1 MKSTHDSIT
10 FTPGATGAAEYL
22 RIHRIEALASGAI
35 DVADELE
42 AHAIEIELLVVK
54 YNEAM
59 KTLTA
64 IKILLDQAQGQVTDT
79 VTGLG
84 MIR

>member
-1 MKSTHDSIT
+1 MKTTHDSIT

-42 AHAIEIELLVVK
+42 AHAIEIELLVEK

-59 KTLTA
+59 KTLSTA
-64 IKILLDQAQGQVTDT
+64 KILLDQVQAQVADT

>member
-1 MKSTHDSIT
+1 MKTTHDSIT
-10 FTPGATGAAEYL
+10 FTPGATGAAEFL
-22 RIHRIEALASGAI
+22 RIHRIQALASGAI
-35 DVADELE
+35 EVADELE
-42 AHAIEIELLVVK
+42 AHAIEIELLVEK

-59 KTLTA
+59 RTLSA
-64 IKILLDQAQGQVTDT
+64 AKILLDQAQAQVTDT